1 MAQSATL
8 QEFFADMLA
17 NIERETK
24 LKSLQNF
31 SEELESF
38 KQRISDDFFRLAVI
52 GEFSSG
58 KSTFINALLG
68 KDILSHA
75 AKETTAVLTRIINV
89 AEDDPRRGS
98 AVAFMKSG
106 QKLTIKNLDELK
118 DYTTAVSTKYR
129 VAQEI
134 DGVEIY
140 MPLLHVTRP
149 MMIMDTPGLNGIAE
163 GHLEQTK
170 EIVKKA
176 HACIYLIQQRG
187 LTKDDLQ
194 FLRENLLP
202 YQRRFIFVQ
211 NFIDEFNSTEEETL
225 PERITSL
232 HKTLAEKVFDA
243 AKEHVFFICG
253 VSALQELASR
263 DKKIKRL
270 YASDTEDLTEDA
282 RRRLATEANFASFKK
297 ILEENFSE
305 QALDEIQY
313 RDTALAILHWVKGLE
328 QKLSRRYADNLEV
341 YKTSHEK
348 NAADR
353 IERLIKRIRDR
364 RQDNLAAIRGFI
376 AGEIRKLNRELD
388 KIVADDVQAVE
399 QRLSQE
405 INSCTTP
412 DQIEQLGKSLS
423 QKISREWERLGIN
436 AVDYCKISFQGLY
449 QTAMERVEEY
459 SGIRAVNAGEDF
471 KLGALPALQR
481 QFQTENS
488 IEKLRA
494 ERNAAQV
501 QLSNEQETLR
511 RANSNVRSQE
521 GNVQNLDYAVSD
533 AQRRINQKQ
542 NEIQN
547 MGARPEEKVWYEDV
561 AVERS
566 GFFGWI
572 ADCFSTKHEQK
583 EFRDDSERRQWDN
596 DLKNLQAQQN
606 SLAQQLEETR
616 HKKQA
621 AEGILYR
628 YRKNAQD
635 SAEKIRSME
644 ARIQRLAEQEQLE
657 RDRLEKERTLAK
669 ENYVRMCK
677 NRLREQVAKY
687 FHDDD
692 GAQEHILD
700 ELKKRTADG
709 ERKIFADAE
718 QEFQRSITQ
727 KLAELEQARQGN
739 ISPLQKNIEGL
750 ELSQRNLQCYAK
762 SMEEK
767 LHE

>member
-8 QEFFADMLA
+8 QEFFSDMLA
-17 NIERETK
+17 NLERETK
-24 LKSLQNF
+24 LKSLQGF

-38 KQRISDDFFRLAVI
+38 KQRIGDNFFRLAVI

-75 AKETTAVLTRIINV
+75 AKETTAVLTKIINV

-106 QKLTIKNLDELK
+106 ENLTLQNLDELK

-129 VAQEI
+129 VAREI

-149 MMIMDTPGLNGIAE
+149 LMIMDTPGLNGIAE

-170 EIVKKA
+170 AIVKKA

-211 NFIDEFNSTEEETL
+211 NFIDEFNAAEEETL
-225 PERITSL
+225 PDRITSL
-232 HKTLAEKVFDA
+232 RKTLAEKVFDE
-243 AKEHVFFICG
+243 AKAHSFFICG
-253 VSALQELASR
+253 VSALLELASR

-270 YASDTEDLTEDA
+270 YASDTEDLTDDD
-282 RRRLATEANFASFKK
+282 RRRLATQANFASFKK

-313 RDTALAILHWVKGLE
+313 RDTATAILNWVKELE
-328 QKLSRRYADNLEV
+328 QKVSRRHADDMEV

-353 IERLIKRIRDR
+353 IERLIKRIRER

-388 KIVADDVQAVE
+388 KIVADDVQGIE
-399 QRLSQE
+399 QRLAQE

-412 DQIEQLGKSLS
+412 DQIDRLGDSLS

-449 QTAMERVEEY
+449 QTVMERVEEY
-459 SGIRAVNAGEDF
+459 SGIRSVKAGDDF

-488 IEKLRA
+488 IEQLRN
-494 ERNAAQV
+494 ERNAAQS
-501 QLSNEQETLR
+501 QLSNERENLQ

-521 GNVQNLDYAVSD
+521 GTVQNLNYAVGD
-533 AQRRINQKQ
+533 AQRRIDQKQ
-542 NEIQN
+542 NEIQR

-572 ADCFSTKHEQK
+572 ADCFSTKHEQQ
-583 EFRDDSERRQWDN
+583 ERRDDSERRQWDN
-596 DLKNLQAQQN
+596 DRKNLQAQQN
-606 SLAQQLEETR
+606 SLTQQLNETQSKR
-616 HKKQA
+616 EH
-621 AEGILYR
+621 AEKMLRQY
-628 YRKNAQD
+628 KNNAQD
-635 SAEKIRSME
+635 SADRIRRME
-644 ARIQRLAEQEQLE
+644 ERIQRLAEQERLE
-657 RDRLEKERTLAK
+657 RDRLEKEKTLAK

-677 NRLREQVAKY
+677 SRLREQVAKY
-687 FHDDD
+687 FHDD
-692 GAQEHILD
+692 GATEHLLD
-700 ELKKRTADG
+700 ELKRRTADG
-709 ERKIFADAE
+709 EQKIFSRAAD
-718 QEFQRSITQ
+718 EFQRSITQ

-739 ISPLQKNIEGL
+739 LSTLQKKIEGL
-750 ELSQRNLQCYAK
+750 ELSKRNLERYAQL
-762 SMEEK
+762 MEER